1 MHSDADEAIEYGVR
15 FVFAQIVNKAQR
27 SAKEALAKT
36 TPAGLAKRFATI
48 ALGCAILTF
57 GMHNI
62 HQVVG
67 ITEGG
72 VLGGILLLNHW
83 FGIDASIA
91 SPALDVVC
99 YTVGLVVLGAGFL
112 GWSAVSSVLLALFYA
127 LWESLPHMLP
137 DLSAYPLVAAILGG
151 MFVGVGA
158 GLVVRCNASAGG
170 DDALALSIR
179 KITGL
184 KLARCYLFTDLT
196 VLLLS
201 LSYIP
206 VTKIVFSLITVF
218 ISSPLIDFVVGLGA
232 SDAEGESAGIAAEE
246 AA

>member
-1 MHSDADEAIEYGVR
+1 M
-15 FVFAQIVNKAQR
+15 FARIISKLKR
-27 SAKEALAKT
+27 SAREALEKT
-36 TPAGLAKRFATI
+36 TPAGLVKRFATI

-91 SPALDVVC
+91 SPVLDVVC
-99 YTVGLVVLGAGFL
+99 YTVGLFVLGAGFL

-127 LWESLPHMLP
+127 LWESFPHMLP
-137 DLSAYPLVAAILGG
+137 DLSAYPLVAAVLGG
-151 MFVGVGA
+151 VFVGVGA

-170 DDALALSIR
+170 DDALALSIH
-179 KITGL
+179 KVTGL
-184 KLARCYLFTDLT
+184 KLARCYLFTDLS

-206 VTKIVFSLITVF
+206 ITKIVFSLVTVF

-232 SDAEGESAGIAAEE
+232 GDAEGEEEDSFVAA
-246 AA
+246 

>member
-1 MHSDADEAIEYGVR
+1 M
-15 FVFAQIVNKAQR
+15 FARIINKLQR
-27 SAKEALAKT
+27 SAREAFEKT
-36 TPAGLAKRFATI
+36 TPAGLIKRFVTI

-91 SPALDVVC
+91 SPVLDVVC
-99 YTVGLVVLGAGFL
+99 YTVGLFVLGAGFL

-137 DLSAYPLVAAILGG
+137 DLSAYPLVAAVLGG
-151 MFVGVGA
+151 VFVGVGA

-170 DDALALSIR
+170 DDALALSIH
-179 KITGL
+179 KVTGL
-184 KLARCYLFTDLT
+184 KLARCYLFTDLS

-206 VTKIVFSLITVF
+206 ITKIVFSLVTVF

-232 SDAEGESAGIAAEE
+232 NDAKGEEE
-246 AA
+246 DGFVVA

>member
-1 MHSDADEAIEYGVR
+1 M
-15 FVFAQIVNKAQR
+15 FARIISKLKR
-27 SAKEALAKT
+27 SAREALEKT
-36 TPAGLAKRFATI
+36 TPAGLVKRFATI

-91 SPALDVVC
+91 SPVLDVVC
-99 YTVGLVVLGAGFL
+99 YTVGLFVLGAGFL

-127 LWESLPHMLP
+127 LWESFPHMLP
-137 DLSAYPLVAAILGG
+137 DLSAYPLVAAVLGG
-151 MFVGVGA
+151 VFVGVGA

-170 DDALALSIR
+170 DDALALSIH
-179 KITGL
+179 KVTGL
-184 KLARCYLFTDLT
+184 KLARCYLFTDLS

-206 VTKIVFSLITVF
+206 ITKIVFSLVTVF
-218 ISSPLIDFVVGLGA
+218 ISSPLIDFVVRLGA
-232 SDAEGESAGIAAEE
+232 NDAKGEEE
-246 AA
+246 DGYVVA

>member
-1 MHSDADEAIEYGVR
+1 M
-15 FVFAQIVNKAQR
+15 FARIISKLQR
-27 SAKEALAKT
+27 SAREAFEKT
-36 TPAGLAKRFATI
+36 TPAGLIKRFATI

-91 SPALDVVC
+91 SPVLDVVC
-99 YTVGLVVLGAGFL
+99 YTVGLFVLGAGFL

-137 DLSAYPLVAAILGG
+137 DLSAYPLVAAVLGG
-151 MFVGVGA
+151 VFVGVGA

-170 DDALALSIR
+170 DDALALSIH
-179 KITGL
+179 KVTGL
-184 KLARCYLFTDLT
+184 KLARCYLFTDLS

-206 VTKIVFSLITVF
+206 ITKIVFSLVTVF

-232 SDAEGESAGIAAEE
+232 NDAKCEE
-246 AA
+246 EDGYVVA

>member
-1 MHSDADEAIEYGVR
+1 M
-15 FVFAQIVNKAQR
+15 FARIINKLQR
-27 SAKEALAKT
+27 SAREAFEKT
-36 TPAGLAKRFATI
+36 TPAGLIKRFATI

-62 HQVVG
+62 HQVVD

-91 SPALDVVC
+91 SPVLDVVC
-99 YTVGLVVLGAGFL
+99 YTVGLFVLGAGFL

-137 DLSAYPLVAAILGG
+137 DLSAYPLVAAVLGG
-151 MFVGVGA
+151 VFVGVGA

-170 DDALALSIR
+170 DDALALSIH
-179 KITGL
+179 KVTGL
-184 KLARCYLFTDLT
+184 KLARCYLFTDLS

-206 VTKIVFSLITVF
+206 ITKIVFSLVTVF

-232 SDAEGESAGIAAEE
+232 NDAKGEEE
-246 AA
+246 DGFVVA

>member
-1 MHSDADEAIEYGVR
+1 M
-15 FVFAQIVNKAQR
+15 FARIINKLQR
-27 SAKEALAKT
+27 SAREAFEKT
-36 TPAGLAKRFATI
+36 TPAGLIKRFATI

-91 SPALDVVC
+91 SPVLDVVC
-99 YTVGLVVLGAGFL
+99 YTVGLFVLGAGFL

-151 MFVGVGA
+151 VFVGVGA

-170 DDALALSIR
+170 DDALALSIH
-179 KITGL
+179 KVTGL
-184 KLARCYLFTDLT
+184 KLARCYLFTDLS

-206 VTKIVFSLITVF
+206 ITKIVFSLVTVF
-218 ISSPLIDFVVGLGA
+218 ISSPLIDFVVVPGA
-232 SDAEGESAGIAAEE
+232 NDAKGEEE
-246 AA
+246 DGFVVA

>member
-1 MHSDADEAIEYGVR
+1 M
-15 FVFAQIVNKAQR
+15 FARIISKLKR
-27 SAKEALAKT
+27 SAREALEKT
-36 TPAGLAKRFATI
+36 TPAGLVKRFATI

-91 SPALDVVC
+91 SPVLDVVC
-99 YTVGLVVLGAGFL
+99 YTVGLFVLGAGFL

-127 LWESLPHMLP
+127 LWESFPHMLP
-137 DLSAYPLVAAILGG
+137 DLSAYPLVAAVLGG
-151 MFVGVGA
+151 VFVGVGA

-170 DDALALSIR
+170 DDALALSIH
-179 KITGL
+179 KVTGL
-184 KLARCYLFTDLT
+184 KLARCYLFTDLS

-206 VTKIVFSLITVF
+206 ITKIVFSLVTVF

-232 SDAEGESAGIAAEE
+232 NDAKGEEE
-246 AA
+246 DGYVVA

>member
-1 MHSDADEAIEYGVR
+1 MHEVYSGMIDTVKGKCSDL
-15 FVFAQIVNKAQR
+15 F
-27 SAKEALAKT
+27 AKT
-36 TPAGLAKRFATI
+36 SLRSLARRFGTI

-91 SPALDVVC
+91 SPVLDAVC
-99 YTVGLVVLGAGFL
+99 YVVGFIVLGAGFL

-127 LWESLPHMLP
+127 LWESLPHLLP
-137 DLSAYPLVAAILGG
+137 DLSAHPLIAAILGG

-170 DDALALSIR
+170 DDALALSIH
-179 KITGL
+179 KLTGL
-184 KLARCYLFTDLT
+184 KLARCYLFTDLS

-206 VTKIVFSLITVF
+206 VTKIVFSLVTVF
-218 ISSPLIDFVVGLGA
+218 ISSPLIDFVVGMGSHEKADGTCVSVDGLEER
-232 SDAEGESAGIAAEE
+232 AELREG
-246 AA
+246 

>member
-1 MHSDADEAIEYGVR
+1 MLAELAMKMQRKAKDALEQASPR
-15 FVFAQIVNKAQR
+15 
-27 SAKEALAKT
+27 ALAR
-36 TPAGLAKRFATI
+36 RFLTI

-91 SPALDVVC
+91 SPVLDAVC
-99 YTVGLVVLGAGFL
+99 YLVGLFVLGAGFL

-127 LWESLPHMLP
+127 LWESLPHLLP
-137 DLSAYPLVAAILGG
+137 DLSAHPLVAAILGG

-170 DDALALSIR
+170 DDALALSIN
-179 KITGL
+179 KLTGL

-196 VLLLS
+196 VLVLS

-206 VTKIVFSLITVF
+206 ITKIAFSLVTVF
-218 ISSPLIDFVVGLGA
+218 ISSPLIDFVVGLGKG
-232 SDAEGESAGIAAEE
+232 SDAVPDDDEE
-246 AA
+246 LARA

>member
-1 MHSDADEAIEYGVR
+1 MQLSREEIGRRVGALCSWATVR
-15 FVFAQIVNKAQR
+15 
-27 SAKEALAKT
+27 
-36 TPAGLAKRFATI
+36 RFATI
-48 ALGCAILTF
+48 ALGCGILTF

-91 SPALDVVC
+91 SPILDAVC
-99 YTVGLVVLGAGFL
+99 YTVGFFVLGAGFL

-127 LWESLPHMLP
+127 LWESLPHLFP
-137 DLSAYPLVAAILGG
+137 DLSAFPLLASIAGG
-151 MFVGVGA
+151 VFVGVGA

-170 DDALALSIR
+170 DDALALSIH
-179 KITGL
+179 KVFGL
-184 KLARCYLFTDLT
+184 KLSRCYLFTDLS

-206 VTKIVFSLITVF
+206 LSKIVFSLITVF
-218 ISSPLIDFVVGLGA
+218 ISSPLIDFVVGFGRKDG
-232 SDAEGESAGIAAEE
+232 SEVEE
-246 AA
+246 APRPKSKKPLRRWRSRPRPR

>member
-1 MHSDADEAIEYGVR
+1 MSTTLAGKAAHMVRARFADASPRE
-15 FVFAQIVNKAQR
+15 
-27 SAKEALAKT
+27 LA
-36 TPAGLAKRFATI
+36 ARVATI

-91 SPALDVVC
+91 SPLLDAAC
-99 YTVGLVVLGAGFL
+99 YIVGFFVLGAGFL
-112 GWSAVSSVLLALFYA
+112 GWSVVASAFLAGFYA
-127 LWESLPHMLP
+127 LWESLPHF
-137 DLSAYPLVAAILGG
+137 I
-151 MFVGVGA
+151 GVGA
-158 GLVVRCNASAGG
+158 GLVVRSNASAGG
-170 DDALALSIR
+170 DDALALSINR
-179 KITGL
+179 LTGL

-206 VTKIVFSLITVF
+206 VTKIAYSLVTVF
-218 ISSPLIDFVVGLGA
+218 ISSPLIDFVVGLG
-232 SDAEGESAGIAAEE
+232 SPTMEESAETPRPKERA
-246 AA
+246 

>member
-1 MHSDADEAIEYGVR
+1 MLAELAKKMQKKV
-15 FVFAQIVNKAQR
+15 KR
-27 SAKEALAKT
+27 SLEQASPRALAR
-36 TPAGLAKRFATI
+36 RFLTI

-83 FGIDASIA
+83 FGIDACIA
-91 SPALDVVC
+91 SPALDAVC
-99 YTVGLVVLGAGFL
+99 YLVGLFVLGAGFL

-127 LWESLPHMLP
+127 LWESLPHLLP
-137 DLSAYPLVAAILGG
+137 DLSAHPLVAAILGG
-151 MFVGVGA
+151 VFVGVGA

-170 DDALALSIR
+170 DDALALSIN
-179 KITGL
+179 KLTGL

-206 VTKIVFSLITVF
+206 ITKIAFSLVTVF
-218 ISSPLIDFVVGLGA
+218 ISSPLIDFVVGLGRG
-232 SDAEGESAGIAAEE
+232 SDAAPADDEE
-246 AA
+246 LARA

>member
-1 MHSDADEAIEYGVR
+1 M
-15 FVFAQIVNKAQR
+15 FARIINKLQR
-27 SAKEALAKT
+27 SAREAFEKT
-36 TPAGLAKRFATI
+36 TLAGLIKRFATI

-91 SPALDVVC
+91 SPVLDVVC
-99 YTVGLVVLGAGFL
+99 YTVGLFVLGAGFL

-170 DDALALSIR
+170 DDALALSIH
-179 KITGL
+179 KVTGL
-184 KLARCYLFTDLT
+184 KLARCYLFTDLS

-206 VTKIVFSLITVF
+206 ITKIVFSLVTVF

-232 SDAEGESAGIAAEE
+232 GDAEGEEEDSFVAA
-246 AA
+246 

>member
-1 MHSDADEAIEYGVR
+1 MLAELAKKMQKKV
-15 FVFAQIVNKAQR
+15 KR
-27 SAKEALAKT
+27 SLEQASPRALAR
-36 TPAGLAKRFATI
+36 RFLTI

-91 SPALDVVC
+91 SPALDAVC
-99 YTVGLVVLGAGFL
+99 YLVGLFVLGAGFL

-127 LWESLPHMLP
+127 LWESLPHLLP
-137 DLSAYPLVAAILGG
+137 DLSAHPLVAAILGG

-170 DDALALSIR
+170 DDALALSIN
-179 KITGL
+179 KLTGL

-206 VTKIVFSLITVF
+206 ITKIAFSLVTVF
-218 ISSPLIDFVVGLGA
+218 ISSPLIDFVVGLGRG
-232 SDAEGESAGIAAEE
+232 SDAAPADDEE
-246 AA
+246 LARA

>member
-1 MHSDADEAIEYGVR
+1 M
-15 FVFAQIVNKAQR
+15 FARIINKLQR
-27 SAKEALAKT
+27 SAREAFEKT
-36 TPAGLAKRFATI
+36 TLAGLIKRFATI

-91 SPALDVVC
+91 SPVLDVVC
-99 YTVGLVVLGAGFL
+99 YTVGLFVLGAGFL

-137 DLSAYPLVAAILGG
+137 DLSAYPLVAAVLGG
-151 MFVGVGA
+151 VFVGVGA

-170 DDALALSIR
+170 DDALALSIH
-179 KITGL
+179 KVTGL
-184 KLARCYLFTDLT
+184 KLARCYLFTDLS

-206 VTKIVFSLITVF
+206 ITKIVFSLVTVF

-232 SDAEGESAGIAAEE
+232 GDAEGEEEDSFVAA
-246 AA
+246 

>member
-1 MHSDADEAIEYGVR
+1 M
-15 FVFAQIVNKAQR
+15 FARIINKLQR
-27 SAKEALAKT
+27 SAREAFEKT
-36 TPAGLAKRFATI
+36 TPAGLIKRFATI

-91 SPALDVVC
+91 SPVLDVVC
-99 YTVGLVVLGAGFL
+99 YTVGLFVLGAGFL

-137 DLSAYPLVAAILGG
+137 DLSAYPLVAAVLGG
-151 MFVGVGA
+151 VFVGVGA

-170 DDALALSIR
+170 DDALALSIH
-179 KITGL
+179 KVTGL
-184 KLARCYLFTDLT
+184 KLARCYLFTDLS

-206 VTKIVFSLITVF
+206 ITKIVFSLVTVF

-232 SDAEGESAGIAAEE
+232 NDAKGEEE
-246 AA
+246 DGYVVA

>member
-1 MHSDADEAIEYGVR
+1 M
-15 FVFAQIVNKAQR
+15 FARIINKLQR
-27 SAKEALAKT
+27 SAREAFEKT
-36 TPAGLAKRFATI
+36 TPAGLIKRFATI

-91 SPALDVVC
+91 SPVLDVVC
-99 YTVGLVVLGAGFL
+99 YTVGLFVLGAGFL

-137 DLSAYPLVAAILGG
+137 DLSAYPLVAAVLGG
-151 MFVGVGA
+151 VFVGVGA

-170 DDALALSIR
+170 DDALALSIH
-179 KITGL
+179 KVTGF
-184 KLARCYLFTDLT
+184 KLARCYLFTDLS

-206 VTKIVFSLITVF
+206 ITKIVFSLVTVF

-232 SDAEGESAGIAAEE
+232 NDAKGEEE
-246 AA
+246 DGFVVA

>member
-1 MHSDADEAIEYGVR
+1 MHSETDVAIRYGVR
-15 FVFAQIVNKAQR
+15 PMFARIINKLQR
-27 SAKEALAKT
+27 SAREALEKT
-36 TPAGLAKRFATI
+36 TPAGLIKRLATI

-72 VLGGILLLNHW
+72 V
-83 FGIDASIA
+83 
-91 SPALDVVC
+91 
-99 YTVGLVVLGAGFL
+99 
-112 GWSAVSSVLLALFYA
+112 
-127 LWESLPHMLP
+127 
-137 DLSAYPLVAAILGG
+137 
-151 MFVGVGA
+151 FVGVGA

-170 DDALALSIR
+170 DDALALSIH
-179 KITGL
+179 KVTGL
-184 KLARCYLFTDLT
+184 KLARCYLFTDLS

-206 VTKIVFSLITVF
+206 ITKIVFSLVTVF

-232 SDAEGESAGIAAEE
+232 NDAKGEEE
-246 AA
+246 DGYVVA